1 MEGRLSKD
9 PASGAALAEA
19 EEAAG
24 AWDPCACE
32 GEGAE
37 EGGDAAPRDATV
49 PGARPLGEPCEGP
62 AQSSACTAAA
72 YADQPQ
78 DQCCPPR

>member
-1 MEGRLSKD
+1 MEDRQSKD
-9 PASGAALAEA
+9 PASGAALAKA

-32 GEGAE
+32 GEGAG

-49 PGARPLGEPCEGP
+49 PGAR
-62 AQSSACTAAA
+62 AQLDVGGRAARGA
-72 YADQPQ
+72 L
-78 DQCCPPR
+78 